1 MEKHIPYSLIA
12 KHLSGETTAD
22 EDQTLWDWLDAHEDH
37 HAIFKEAIAMLS
49 VKDESDEQSNI
60 RKFDNTDY
68 INTRKHSSFSLFW
81 KIAASLLIIT
91 ILVIGILKWRID
103 EDSTVLL
110 STIQGE
116 TGKWILPDSSVV
128 WLNGDSKV
136 RYESEGFL
144 KDRKLYVEGEI
155 FLEVTSQP
163 DQPFTVIYDSI
174 LMTAFEGAYNI
185 RNYSFLTEKRVT
197 IMNGFANFIDLRP
210 SGNSIQASTD
220 ENIISR
226 NDYGLV
232 SREHN
237 SDLNTDAWRTHRF
250 VFDEVTTQVALDMLA
265 KDQGFRLEISDPALE
280 FERISGYYENLHP
293 SEMMLKILELINATV
308 QVKDASHLIITPK

>member
-12 KHLSGETTAD
+12 KHLSGETTAE
-22 EDQTLWDWLDAHEDH
+22 EDQTLWNWLDEHEDH
-37 HAIFKEAIAMLS
+37 HTIFKEAIAMLS
-49 VKDESDEQSNI
+49 VKDESDDESKI
-60 RKFDNTDY
+60 RTLDNTDHAN
-68 INTRKHSSFSLFW
+68 IRLHSSFSFFW
-81 KIAASLLIIT
+81 KIAASLLIIA
-91 ILVIGILKWRID
+91 ILVIGVLKWRID

-116 TGKWILPDSSVV
+116 TGRWILPDSSVV
-128 WLNGDSKV
+128 WLNSDSKV
-136 RYESEGFL
+136 RYESEDFL

-197 IMNGFANFIDLRP
+197 VMNGFANFIDLRP
-210 SGNSIQASTD
+210 SGNSIQGSTD

-265 KDQGFRLEISDPALE
+265 KDQGFCVDISDPSLE
-280 FERISGYYENLHP
+280 YERINGYYENLHP